1 MTGKIARKSRLKIL
15 KNAKNQKTKYL
26 NPSNKTLLIFE
37 TRDGIQTRFAQFT
50 DQKKIAKKVTKN

>member
-15 KNAKNQKTKYL
+15 KNAENQKNKYL
-26 NPSNKTLLIFE
+26 NPSNKTLPIFK
-37 TRDGIQTRFAQFT
+37 TCDDIQTRFAQFT